1 MVITK
6 KPEWIRVKG
15 VDESILTRMK
25 NLIDAYNLHTVC
37 ESAMCPNM
45 GTCFKAG
52 TATFMLLGDVCTRN
66 CAFCGVFHGKAL
78 LSPDPDEPANVARA
92 ARELNLKHVVITSV
106 TRDDLQ
112 DGGAYQ
118 FAETIKE
125 VNRFLPGATTDA
137 LIPDLKGSRDNLS
150 IVIEAKPNILAHNIE
165 TVPRLYKI
173 CRPQADYGTSLK
185 VLENTKKLCPKIF
198 TKSGMMLGL
207 GEMHEEVLEVMND
220 LRRVDCDFLTLGQ
233 YLKPSVENL
242 EVQEF
247 IKPEVFD
254 EYRKIGEEMGFLHV
268 SSGPFVRS
276 SFHAEEAL
284 NPPNKSSL

>member
-1 MVITK
+1 MAITE

-15 VDESILTRMK
+15 ADESILTRMK
-25 NLIDAYNLHTVC
+25 SLIDEYNLHTVC

-66 CAFCGVFHGKAL
+66 CAFCGVLHGKTL
-78 LSPDPDEPANVARA
+78 LPSDPDEPMNVARA
-92 ARELNLKHVVITSV
+92 AQQLNLKHVVITSV

-112 DGGAYQ
+112 DAGAHQ
-118 FAETIKE
+118 FARTIRE
-125 VNRFLPGATTDA
+125 INRLLPESTTDV
-137 LIPDLKGSRDNLS
+137 LIPDMKGSRDNLS
-150 IVIEAKPNILAHNIE
+150 IVLDAGPNILAHNIE
-165 TVPRLYKI
+165 TVPRLYTI
-173 CRPQADYGTSLK
+173 CRPQANYQTSLK
-185 VLENTKKLCPKIF
+185 LLENTKKLRLHIF

-207 GEMHEEVLEVMND
+207 GEMRKEVLEVMHD

-233 YLKPSVENL
+233 YLRPSVENL
-242 EVQEF
+242 EVQEY

-254 EYRKIGEEMGFLHV
+254 EYRRIGEEMGFLHV
-268 SSGPFVRS
+268 SSAPFVRS

-284 NPPNKSSL
+284 NRPNKSSL